1 MKANGIRIFYL
12 ECDLAETPRMRS
24 LADESNKDVRYYT
37 SERDD
42 ARVPHWSWCG
52 SQAVALP
59 PRDHAS
65 TVWGRPGAPKRVHEP
80 TYALCACPGPCP
92 LRGPG
97 GSNRHRSRVL
107 FEESTLE
114 LASGRQALHLRF
126 FLEEATAS
134 ASASASPAAA
144 SALRF
149 FAAAPP
155 AAPSP
160 SPLSE
165 ESRMRSTCEPSK
177 GGE

>member
-92 LRGPG
+92 SRGRLEQALT
-97 GSNRHRSRVL
+97 SCVL
-107 FEESTLE
+107 FEDSTTVSSSSQATRAQNVAKCCRVKWSSS
-114 LASGRQALHLRF
+114 LALALLLGGGHGVGVGLGLAGGGLGLALLRS
-126 FLEEATAS
+126 S
-134 ASASASPAAA
+134 ASSRAVA
-144 SALRF
+144 
-149 FAAAPP
+149 FAA
-155 AAPSP
+155 
-160 SPLSE
+160 L
-165 ESRMRSTCEPSK
+165 
-177 GGE
+177 